1 MTGIHY
7 SRLTVVTRVAAAA
20 AVAAIALQASAQNAV
35 LTQDGHTFSYQ
46 ERIEMAPG
54 DLQGEVVG
62 TITIRREDGQE
73 IVYEEDTD
81 LRPGCGDEPA
91 VEYLG
96 GDFVALC
103 GHLGG
108 RHYTKTVFRLTP
120 EPAPLAQLDFFD
132 TPAPIGLDRNGILRT
147 RVLRRDVFRGVTGPE
162 YFPYVYSLD
171 ETDMQ
176 PVFAPDFSASARP
189 IYLDYYETLRREGQ
203 PAEHYREMVAA
214 LVAAGDVRFA
224 CRELAEL
231 RRALPGAVDLRKW
244 VRTLPQGGYPAF
256 DVRGCKGI

>member
-7 SRLTVVTRVAAAA
+7 SRLAVVTRVAAATA
-20 AVAAIALQASAQNAV
+20 MSAITLQASAQNAV

-46 ERIEMAPG
+46 ERIETAPG

-62 TITIRREDGQE
+62 TITIRRDDGQE
-73 IVYEEDTD
+73 LVYEEDTD

-120 EPAPLAQLDFFD
+120 APVPLAQLDFFD

-171 ETDMQ
+171 ETDTP

-203 PAEHYREMVAA
+203 PTEHYREMVAA
-214 LVAAGDVRFA
+214 LVAGGDVRFA
-224 CRELAEL
+224 CRELGEL
-231 RRALPGAVDLRKW
+231 KRALPGSVDLRKW

-256 DVRGCKGI
+256 DVRSCKGI